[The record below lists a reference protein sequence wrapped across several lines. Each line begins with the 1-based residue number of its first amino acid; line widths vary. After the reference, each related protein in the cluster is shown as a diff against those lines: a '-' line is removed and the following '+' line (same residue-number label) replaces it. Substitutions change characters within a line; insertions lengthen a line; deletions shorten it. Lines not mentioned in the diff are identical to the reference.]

1 MRRKNKN
8 PDGIDPTSPKRS
20 TESEI
25 GTFFQIMDGEM
36 QEAEEVLSKALPQET
51 DQGQVSPTGG
61 QLKPLE
67 EYKTIPEIV
76 QFGHLY
82 RIKWAGSNNTNF
94 PEDLKGLFSSRK
106 LAQKQIDNFVARR
119 MS

>member
-1 MRRKNKN
+1 
-8 PDGIDPTSPKRS
+8 
-20 TESEI
+20 
-25 GTFFQIMDGEM
+25 
-36 QEAEEVLSKALPQET
+36 
-51 DQGQVSPTGG
+51 
-61 QLKPLE
+61 LE